1 MINKGSYLLLL
12 FLEKEKVLQVGKL
25 GTFTF
30 QKGWYCYVGSA
41 MNNLQ
46 ARIERH
52 LKIEKKLR
60 WHIDCNTKTSWER
73 TFSSISTMISPSL
86 KRPTEALPSR
96 TCRWAATA
104 RASLG
109 LELPVKSIADS
120 SNISILGATKQKNG
134 WGARDRTWEC
144 GDQNP
149 VPYRLATPQMIS
161 LFLVRIEYCSHSCL
175 RSVTHT
181 DGR

>member
-60 WHIDCNTKTSWER
+60 WHIDYLRPHASNADVISLESAVKIECRLNER
-73 TFSSISTMISPSL
+73 VSSL
-86 KRPTEALPSR
+86 
-96 TCRWAATA
+96 
-104 RASLG
+104 
-109 LELPVKSIADS
+109 AD
-120 SNISILGATKQKNG
+120 
-134 WGARDRTWEC
+134 
-144 GDQNP
+144 
-149 VPYRLATPQMIS
+149 ATP
-161 LFLVRIEYCSHSCL
+161 VRKFGSSDCSCFRHLHFFIKNPTSKL
-175 RSVTHT
+175 KEMLIRFQ
-181 DGR
+181 